1 MRKSRKEYQDKSIVE
16 LEKQAQTIRE
26 EIAKL
31 SIESKLKPQK
41 DTNLIVKKRKSLAVV
56 LTLINE
62 KKALELLQQ
71 Q

>member
-1 MRKSRKEYQDKSIVE
+1 MRKSRKEHQDKSIVE

-31 SIESKLKPQK
+31 TIVSKLKPQK